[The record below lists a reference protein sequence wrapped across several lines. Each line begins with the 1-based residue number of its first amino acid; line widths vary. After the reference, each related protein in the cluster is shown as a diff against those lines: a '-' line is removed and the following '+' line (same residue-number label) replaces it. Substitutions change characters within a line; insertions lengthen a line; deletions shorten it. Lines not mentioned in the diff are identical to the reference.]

1 MVNSCFRPCLLLCFC
16 LAMLRTH
23 AQLTVFAGPQITSA
37 KYIVRGADQSTSG
50 KTGFNAGVGLKT
62 LLEGPLYFSPMLYYN
77 QKGYK
82 VTFDR
87 RAFPPDSA
95 AKNNNVTVRAIELAP
110 LFQVNFSKKAS
121 YGFVRFGP
129 SADFAVKGRET
140 FDSLNNKRISRDM
153 VFSFGDYSFVTLS
166 ANVQLGFQHKSG
178 FAVFAHYQHGVTNL
192 NNADYGPTI
201 FYRVAGLSVAY
212 TLGKKPW

>member
-1 MVNSCFRPCLLLCFC
+1 MVNFCFRSCLLLCFC
-16 LAMLRTH
+16 LAMLRTN
-23 AQLTVFAGPQITSA
+23 AQLTVFAGPQLTSA
-37 KYIVRGADQSTSG
+37 KYTIRGADQATSG
-50 KTGFNAGVGLKT
+50 KAGFSAGAGLKT
-62 LLEGPLYFSPMLYYN
+62 LLEGPVYFSPMLYYN

-82 VTFDR
+82 ATFNR
-87 RAFPPDSA
+87 PAFPPDSA
-95 AKNNNVTVRAIELAP
+95 AKNNNVTVHAIELAP
-110 LFQVNFSKKAS
+110 LFQVNFSRTAS

-140 FDSLNNKRISRDM
+140 FDSLNNKRISRKM

-178 FAVFAHYQHGVTNL
+178 FVVFAHYQHGVTNL

-201 FYRVAGLSVAY
+201 FHHIAGLSVGY
-212 TLGKKPW
+212 TLRKKL